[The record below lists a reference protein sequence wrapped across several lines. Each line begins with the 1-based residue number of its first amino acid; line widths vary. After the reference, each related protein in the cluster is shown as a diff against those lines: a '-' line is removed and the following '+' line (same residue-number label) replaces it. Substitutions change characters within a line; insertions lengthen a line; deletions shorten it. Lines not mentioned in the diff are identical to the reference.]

1 MPTLRQL
8 HRAEYR
14 AWQWAIRWCNDP
26 TLRAWPWYGGSGII
40 VCPQWM
46 NSFEQFLKDVG
57 PKPGRSRSI
66 WLGRLN
72 VLGNYEPGN
81 VAWVP
86 RQRQI
91 THRRNCCR
99 IPCNGKEL
107 TVAEAGRALKVS
119 IKGLRKR
126 IKSRGMEAGEAI
138 HASQHQYN
146 RRTPL
151 LTFEGE
157 TISARELEKKL
168 GLKNKLLQTRLSRGM
183 PLERALYSGDL
194 RKLSRPRKASS
205 P

>member
-1 MPTLRQL
+1 
-8 HRAEYR
+8 
-14 AWQWAIRWCNDP
+14 
-26 TLRAWPWYGGSGII
+26 
-40 VCPQWM
+40 
-46 NSFEQFLKDVG
+46 
-57 PKPGRSRSI
+57 
-66 WLGRLN
+66 
-72 VLGNYEPGN
+72 
-81 VAWVP
+81 
-86 RQRQI
+86 
-91 THRRNCCR
+91 
-99 IPCNGKEL
+99 
-107 TVAEAGRALKVS
+107 LKVS

-126 IKSRGMEAGEAI
+126 IKARGMEAGEAI

-194 RKLSRPRKASS
+194 RKLSRPRKASI